1 MLYCQGIWT
10 WFGELWG
17 VVLEKGR
24 VTVEQSVACR
34 ASSLPIT
41 PSSVSTRL
49 LSGIY
54 PIVHTLQGK
63 LNLLPDAGLDAVK
76 VTCQPLIFSQTWFEW
91 QLWLEPINSHLH
103 VGDRAPLGIEKKWS
117 HSVMSDSLRP
127 HGLQPTRLLCPW
139 DFPGKSTGVGCYF
152 LLQESSWPRDR
163 TQVSHS
169 VGRRFTVW
177 ATREVQLGIRNG
189 QDQL

>member
-1 MLYCQGIWT
+1 MA
-10 WFGELWG
+10 
-17 VVLEKGR
+17 LEKGR

-103 VGDRAPLGIEKKWS
+103 VGDRAPLGIEKK
-117 HSVMSDSLRP
+117 
-127 HGLQPTRLLCPW
+127 
-139 DFPGKSTGVGCYF
+139 
-152 LLQESSWPRDR
+152 
-163 TQVSHS
+163 
-169 VGRRFTVW
+169 
-177 ATREVQLGIRNG
+177 
-189 QDQL
+189 